1 MLPLIPMP
9 SPEDRPQL
17 KYSSRYMTDIP
28 RWLKV
33 GAALAV
39 VNFFVTCW
47 LLWQQESP
55 NIRHFYYFA
64 FKHPAPFTAADH
76 QRGDLGS
83 KVVLIE
89 YGDFQCPYCRAL
101 HKTLID
107 LQGSHR
113 WLWVY
118 RNYPLSYH
126 DHAGL
131 LAESAECAGAQ
142 GKFWQMG
149 DALYAEPPA
158 NPDPASLARL
168 AGSLGLDEAKFDAC
182 MTGPEVK
189 LLVEQQRQAGDAL
202 GIYGTPTFFI
212 NGIRFTGVLP
222 PAQLEDIFKRFGS

>member
-1 MLPLIPMP
+1 MRIPTKRWRMDNPHKHVVMLPLIPMP

-89 YGDFQCPYCRAL
+89 YGDFQCPIAAHCTRRSSISRGR
-101 HKTLID
+101 T
-107 LQGSHR
+107 
-113 WLWVY
+113 
-118 RNYPLSYH
+118 
-126 DHAGL
+126 AG
-131 LAESAECAGAQ
+131 
-142 GKFWQMG
+142 
-149 DALYAEPPA
+149 
-158 NPDPASLARL
+158 
-168 AGSLGLDEAKFDAC
+168 
-182 MTGPEVK
+182 
-189 LLVEQQRQAGDAL
+189 
-202 GIYGTPTFFI
+202 
-212 NGIRFTGVLP
+212 
-222 PAQLEDIFKRFGS
+222 FGCTATIP